1 MILIAFGAN
10 LNSHVGSRIVT
21 IKCAVNDLK
30 SRGIYFIK
38 SSRFYETEPVPPSN
52 YPNYINSVSII
63 ETQLNPYELLDTLHD
78 IEGIYGRER
87 SFRNSPRTLDIDLL
101 SFNNS
106 IIKNRKIEIPHPRL
120 HERGFIMI
128 PLQEVAKDW
137 KHPILN
143 VSIRDLINNLEMDNK
158 VLPLDKFF

>member
-1 MILIAFGAN
+1 M
-10 LNSHVGSRIVT
+10 
-21 IKCAVNDLK
+21 
-30 SRGIYFIK
+30 
-38 SSRFYETEPVPPSN
+38 
-52 YPNYINSVSII
+52 
-63 ETQLNPYELLDTLHD
+63 HD